1 MSADPSPVVLLEFP
15 AADIALL
22 PLNRPQA

>member
-15 AADIALL
+15 AADIGLL
-22 PLNRPQA
+22 R

>member
-22 PLNRPQA
+22 RLNR